1 MSKTKIKLVQ
11 ANVSSE
17 ILKAEEVKE
26 YCEKVADDVASK
38 AGAGYETN
46 TFTGKRRINVSVAP
60 VTPKA
65 KRDNYKHNTLLKAVS
80 SR

>member
-26 YCEKVADDVASK
+26 YCEKVAEEVASK
-38 AGAGYETN
+38 AGTGYETN
-46 TFTGKRRINVSVAP
+46 TFTGKHRINVSVAP
-60 VTPKA
+60 VTPEA
-65 KRDNYKHNTLLKAVS
+65 KRDNYTNNTLLKAVS

>member
-17 ILKAEEVKE
+17 ILKGEEVKE
-26 YCEKVADDVASK
+26 YCEKVAEGVASK
-38 AGAGYETN
+38 AGVGYETN
-46 TFTGKRRINVSVAP
+46 TFTGKHRINVSVAP
-60 VTPKA
+60 VTPEA

-80 SR
+80 T